1 MMNGAACR
9 CSFTKRQLSL
19 HLLAFS
25 YIVSRINLGHGSEI
39 KVIIADYGIGLLII
53 RYPDA
58 YKLITKSQ
66 QPEMIGTV
74 L

>member
-9 CSFTKRQLSL
+9 CSFTKRQLSP

-66 QPEMIGTV
+66 HPEMIGSV